1 MIAVYAAR
9 LLIIGPTVS
18 ARTRRARPARRSR
31 ARGRVRAARF
41 SPDQCRRDPRQDPH
55 APLHPAARRSDARRA
70 QQQPARG
77 GGAVHTSSLG
87 PAEQRPRLTF
97 LELRTVARAGV
108 SGGERAG
115 AARAGARRAR
125 AGTHGGTV
133 AYPARLISGS
143 ELDPSPGV
151 TLLGRRSRLLLLRAE
166 ELRPRVH
173 ASAPAQIGARWG
185 RAGAAGEVR
194 FSCAGVTGL
203 AMSSSMPTNTRPH
216 PPHCAISRL
225 LSGLRNTE

>member
-1 MIAVYAAR
+1 M
-9 LLIIGPTVS
+9 
-18 ARTRRARPARRSR
+18 
-31 ARGRVRAARF
+31 
-41 SPDQCRRDPRQDPH
+41 
-55 APLHPAARRSDARRA
+55 
-70 QQQPARG
+70 
-77 GGAVHTSSLG
+77 
-87 PAEQRPRLTF
+87 
-97 LELRTVARAGV
+97 

-194 FSCAGVTGL
+194 LSCAGVTGL

-225 LSGLRNTE
+225 LSGLRNTEYTVVKILRVVVTCDTWTVGVGPRRATHQRGGSPADLVAPW